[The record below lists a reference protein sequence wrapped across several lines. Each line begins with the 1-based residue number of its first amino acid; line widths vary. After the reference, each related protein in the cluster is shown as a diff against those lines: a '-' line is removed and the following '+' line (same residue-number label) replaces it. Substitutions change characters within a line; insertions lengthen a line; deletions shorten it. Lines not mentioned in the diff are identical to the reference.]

1 MLTYAIECCNILL
14 ERLGISR
21 RRLVCSCFTNSP
33 GLGPGRVRSSAFDLK
48 KQKEQQQKQ
57 PKQQEL
63 LQLLLQIVVVVVFA
77 VVIVVLLF
85 EKCACEGGC
94 QGASRQGHRVAFS
107 PGGYFFFDDF
117 HDTIF
122 FTK

>member
-1 MLTYAIECCNILL
+1 MSDPQLLILK
-14 ERLGISR
+14 
-21 RRLVCSCFTNSP
+21 N
-33 GLGPGRVRSSAFDLK
+33 K
-48 KQKEQQQKQ
+48 KNNNNNKNNQNNKNFCK
-57 PKQQEL
+57 
-63 LQLLLQIVVVVVFA
+63 LLLQIVVVVFA